1 MIFIGVVSDNKKF
14 ENLRKIIYK
23 NKNKSEVSLINI
35 NIKSINNLKKI
46 KFEIIVLLDLPNQ
59 LEDNIDS
66 LEEVCKDSN
75 FLIVNSDIELKKNIL
90 KNVQTN
96 IITFGMN
103 HLATVTFSSVTDESL
118 MISVQRNYPS
128 INGDLID
135 VGEYNLSIQKTERN
149 NLHELLVCYIIMS
162 LIDVNQ

>member
-14 ENLRKIIYK
+14 EILRKIIYK

-35 NIKSINNLKKI
+35 NIKSIDNLKKI

-75 FLIVNSDIELKKNIL
+75 FLIVNSDIELKKDIL

>member
-1 MIFIGVVSDNKKF
+1 MIFVGVVSDNKKF
-14 ENLRKIIYK
+14 EILRKIIYK

-35 NIKSINNLKKI
+35 NYKSIDNLKKI
-46 KFEIIVLLDLPNQ
+46 KFEIRVLLDLPNQ

-75 FLIVNSDIELKKNIL
+75 FLIVNSDIEFKKDAL

-103 HLATVTFSSVTDESL
+103 HLSSVTFSSVTDESL

-135 VGEYNLSIQKTERN
+135 VGEYSLSIQKIERN
-149 NLHELLVCYIIMS
+149 YLHELLACYIIMS

>member
-14 ENLRKIIYK
+14 EILRKIIYK

-35 NIKSINNLKKI
+35 NIKSIDNLKKI

>member
-14 ENLRKIIYK
+14 EILRKIIYK

>member
-14 ENLRKIIYK
+14 EILRKIIYK

-35 NIKSINNLKKI
+35 NIKSIDNLKKI

-75 FLIVNSDIELKKNIL
+75 FLIVNSDIELKKDIL

-128 INGDLID
+128 INGNLID